1 VKFQP
6 PNAEMEVLTTAGLLG
21 LLAFFALMVG
31 SLVVL
36 WRIPPLYGTLAF
48 TVVLARFVQSQFDLF
63 WVTAQ
68 VSIPFLVAGLCL
80 GQLVHDTGQD
90 SERAVSRELERV
102 TTRGS
107 IR

>member
-1 VKFQP
+1 
-6 PNAEMEVLTTAGLLG
+6 MLG
-21 LLAFFALMVG
+21 
-31 SLVVL
+31 
-36 WRIPPLYGTLAF
+36 
-48 TVVLARFVQSQFDLF
+48 RFVQSQFDLF

-90 SERAVSRELERV
+90 AEDAIPKELERV

-107 IR
+107 VR